1 MTSKT
6 HCCDPTRRISAVSN
20 LNSIVVVN
28 ISQFKCIGRV
38 TCGIQSQFRC
48 FINILYMISKLIP
61 YRKVTVLYIVYT
73 DVPFVPTGVSICY
86 IRDLTSI

>member
-1 MTSKT
+1 
-6 HCCDPTRRISAVSN
+6 
-20 LNSIVVVN
+20 
-28 ISQFKCIGRV
+28 
-38 TCGIQSQFRC
+38 
-48 FINILYMISKLIP
+48 MISKLIP